1 MSLGPR
7 RERSHF
13 DFEPFEMEMMPGQ
26 PSTTYNFTWSDSSSR
41 AVGVLGK
48 ASVPIA
54 SGIPGLDAT
63 ASIGALFG
71 KKVANYSHFARL
83 DYWMTFPSRLY
94 VNDCLRR
101 REVEDHIKRVSSIFG
116 GWTMYMITGL
126 AIARGCEIGP
136 ELSFET
142 SNSSTMTG
150 ERATDFIWAIKLAKI
165 TKNGLQKDWTVESV
179 TGRDGLLG
187 KRATFSVDAGD
198 QLFNPVPVL
207 IHEGLDASEFDVSSV
222 NFGKEE
228 YYISLVDEKEEEEQ
242 PAQDGE
248 EDPGLAASQC
258 ALAGQGGVPPEGFKE
273 GGGMVLV

>member
-1 MSLGPR
+1 MLACES
-7 RERSHF
+7 E
-13 DFEPFEMEMMPGQ
+13 
-26 PSTTYNFTWSDSSSR
+26 SSSF
-41 AVGVLGK
+41 LTIPFFSK
-48 ASVPIA
+48 PVPCLWRF
-54 SGIPGLDAT
+54 PGYEDSQLT
-63 ASIGALFG
+63 ARSMDRKVPAL
-71 KKVANYSHFARL
+71 A
-83 DYWMTFPSRLY
+83 
-94 VNDCLRR
+94 
-101 REVEDHIKRVSSIFG
+101 
-116 GWTMYMITGL
+116 
-126 AIARGCEIGP
+126 EIGP